1 LTPEILKYGG
11 RSLVSKG
18 VGGVAWQLIRM
29 LGHSTNRTSGELKRN
44 RGDIEM
50 PIKVGDIELHLG
62 PKEQGSDDSLIDP
75 IIAFIKRAK
84 KRQNLMIAVQEIDN
98 RQIAEAIVNAR
109 LRGVN
114 VDLVVEQSYLLGKNK
129 PADLAKAFLAGG
141 AHEENRL
148 LFNAILRSTADV
160 KIDFNPNIFHQKFMV
175 LGNSVLTGST
185 NFTNT
190 GVTKNLNHI
199 ITFNDAEV
207 ANAFKKE
214 FREIKNGRFGRQS
227 IDRDEVPREATVS
240 TIRVKPLFAPDHAP
254 EMEIMKQILKAKQR
268 IDFAV
273 FTFAQSS
280 GIDDALIAAHDRG
293 VEVRGV
299 LDRRQGNQR
308 WAAKKTLSDAG
319 INIKLA
325 GGRGALGKLH
335 HKLMVIDDQLSIFGS
350 FNYTKPANRSNDENI
365 VIVGNL
371 DETRAAQKKKQ
382 EQIAVPARN
391 EIDRI
396 IDAFGV

>member
-1 LTPEILKYGG
+1 
-11 RSLVSKG
+11 
-18 VGGVAWQLIRM
+18 
-29 LGHSTNRTSGELKRN
+29 
-44 RGDIEM
+44 M
-50 PIKVGDIELHLG
+50 PIQVGDIELYLG
-62 PKEQGSDDSLIDP
+62 PHEQGGPDSLIEP
-75 IIAFIKRAK
+75 ILAFIRRAK

-98 RQIAEAIVNAR
+98 RLIAEAIVDAR

-114 VDLVVEQSYLLGKNK
+114 VDLVVEQSYLLGKEK
-129 PADLAKAFLAGG
+129 PNDLSKAFLAGG
-141 AHEENRL
+141 ANEENRFL
-148 LFNAILRSTADV
+148 LNAILRSTADV

-185 NFTNT
+185 NFTKT

-199 ITFNDAEV
+199 VIFNDAEV

-214 FREIKNGRFGRQS
+214 FKEIKDGRFGRQS
-227 IDRDEVPREATVS
+227 IDRDEVPIEAKVS

-273 FTFAQSS
+273 FTFAHSS

-293 VEVRGV
+293 VKVRGI
-299 LDRRQGNQR
+299 LDRRQGNQK

-319 INIKLA
+319 IDIKLV
-325 GGRGALGKLH
+325 GGRGTLGKLH
-335 HKLMVIDDQLSIFGS
+335 HKLMVIDDQLCVFGS

-365 VIVGNL
+365 VIVGDL
-371 DETRAAQKKKQ
+371 EETSTAQKNMQ
-382 EQIAVPARN
+382 GQIAISARS
-391 EIDRI
+391 EIERI
-396 IDAFGV
+396 ISTFCE

>member
-1 LTPEILKYGG
+1 
-11 RSLVSKG
+11 
-18 VGGVAWQLIRM
+18 
-29 LGHSTNRTSGELKRN
+29 
-44 RGDIEM
+44 M
-50 PIKVGDIELHLG
+50 PIKVGDIEMYLG
-62 PKEQGSDDSLIDP
+62 PKEQGGPDSLIDP

-98 RQIAEAIVNAR
+98 RQIAEAIVGAR
-109 LRGVN
+109 LNGVN

-129 PADLAKAFLAGG
+129 PADLAEAFVSAG
-141 AHEENRL
+141 AHEENRI

-185 NFTNT
+185 NFTTT

-199 ITFNDAEV
+199 VTFNDAEV

-227 IDRDEVPREATVS
+227 IDRDEKPKEATVS

-254 EMEIMKQILKAKQR
+254 EMEIMKQILKAKTR

-293 VEVRGV
+293 VKVRGV
-299 LDRRQGNQR
+299 LDRRQGNQK

-319 INIKLA
+319 IDIKLA

-365 VIVGNL
+365 VLVGNL
-371 DETRAAQKKKQ
+371 DETRAAQKRKQ
-382 EQIAVPARN
+382 EQIAIPARN

-396 IDAFGV
+396 IGAFGK